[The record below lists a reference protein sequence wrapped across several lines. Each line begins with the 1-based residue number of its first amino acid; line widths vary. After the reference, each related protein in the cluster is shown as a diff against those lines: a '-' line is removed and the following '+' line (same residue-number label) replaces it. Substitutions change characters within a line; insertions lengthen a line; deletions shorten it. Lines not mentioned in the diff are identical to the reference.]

1 MSVRLKS
8 SVIRF
13 SLGIVLLPLLLA
25 GAVAQAPSGA
35 PVDEPEGER
44 FQLRAGIYQNPPKIF
59 LDEEGVPAGLFP
71 DVLAALSEKA
81 GWAVSYHPCAWAD
94 CLAML
99 EAGEIDLMPD
109 VAPTPE
115 REALFKFT
123 QVPVLRS
130 WSYVYSRPGTIV
142 QNFEDMAGGRV
153 AVLRDSVQH
162 GKLAEM
168 RQEQGLSFEIVPTAR
183 HNETLEAV
191 AAGRADFGIVN
202 QSLGEALQSGFD
214 LTRSQFVFQ
223 PTALYFAFAPGTP
236 DGLLAE
242 VDRYM
247 AAMKT
252 DPQSA
257 YFTALEKWMSPAG
270 EPALPAWVIWAIGGA
285 ALLLFAGAG
294 VVALL
299 RRQVAQ
305 VTQAVR
311 LSEEKLIR
319 AQIIARVGDFAWDLR
334 TNEVIWS
341 EGMRRLLGYDGD
353 LEVNLDTVLADIH
366 HPDDSEWVLNWILEG
381 AAKGARTLGPE
392 TYRLR
397 SKDGAV
403 MFVEANI
410 VIEYEEGRAVKI
422 FGTCHDITRQVKSE
436 RAILRAK
443 QSAEEASR
451 AKSQFLA
458 TMSHELRTPLNA
470 IIGFAEVMQM
480 TAGGTLNASQMERIS
495 FILTAGEQL
504 LNLVNDILDLSSIEA
519 GHLRVS
525 VEKVDVG
532 EAVSECIAQ
541 VAQLAERGE
550 VSIEDRLPRDVP
562 VLLETDRQRLK
573 QIIINLLSNAVK
585 YNVNGGRV
593 RISGER
599 TSDGFFRL
607 SISDTGI
614 GIPKAKQ
621 DKVFET
627 FTRLHPDAMVAGG
640 GAGIGLSL
648 ARLLVEKMGGRS
660 GFESEEGQGSTFWCD
675 LPLEFDPE
683 ALSENAETGAAS
695 SKTGRAGQGL

>member
-13 SLGIVLLPLLLA
+13 SLGIFLLPFLLA
-25 GAVAQAPSGA
+25 GAGAVPEAAPWQEASGEQ
-35 PVDEPEGER
+35 PG
-44 FQLRAGIYQNPPKIF
+44 LRAGIYQNPPKIF
-59 LDEEGVPAGLFP
+59 LDEEGAPAGLFP
-71 DVLAALSEKA
+71 EVLAALSEKA
-81 GWAVSYHPCAWAD
+81 GWAVTYHPCAWAD
-94 CLAML
+94 CLVML

-109 VAPTPE
+109 VAPTPA
-115 REALFKFT
+115 REALFKFN

-130 WSYVYSRPGTIV
+130 WSYVYSRPGTVV

-153 AVLRDSVQH
+153 AVLKDSVQH

-168 RQEQGLSFEIVPTAR
+168 RKEQGLSFEIVPTAR

-202 QSLGEALQSGFD
+202 QSLGEALQNGFD

-236 DGLLAE
+236 DGLIAE
-242 VDRYM
+242 VDRHM

-257 YFTALEKWMSPAG
+257 YFTALEKWMSPAR
-270 EPALPAWVIWAIGGA
+270 EPALPAWVIWASGA
-285 ALLLFAGAG
+285 ASLLLLAGAG
-294 VVALL
+294 IVVLL
-299 RRQVAQ
+299 RRRVAQ

-319 AQIIARVGDFAWDLR
+319 AQIIARVGDFTWDLR
-334 TNEVIWS
+334 TNGVTWS
-341 EGMRRLLGYDGD
+341 EGLLHLLGYESETEID
-353 LEVNLDTVLADIH
+353 LDKVLEEIH
-366 HPDDSEWVLNWILEG
+366 HPDDTEWVLNWILEG
-381 AAKGARTLGPE
+381 AATGARTLGPE

-410 VIEYEEGRAVKI
+410 VIEYEDGRAVKV
-422 FGTCHDITRQVKSE
+422 FGTCQDITRQVKSE

-443 QSAEEASR
+443 QNAEEASR

-480 TAGGTLNASQMERIS
+480 TAGGSLNASQMERIS
-495 FILTAGEQL
+495 YILTAGEQL
-504 LNLVNDILDLSSIEA
+504 LNLVNDILDLSSIES
-519 GHLRVS
+519 GHLRIS

-532 EAVSECIAQ
+532 ETVGECIAQ
-541 VAQLAERGE
+541 VSQMAERGK
-550 VSIEDRLPRDVP
+550 VTIEDRLPGGMP
-562 VLLETDRQRLK
+562 VLLETDGQRFK

-585 YNVNGGRV
+585 YNVDGGRV
-593 RISGER
+593 RIYGER

-607 SISDTGI
+607 FVSDTGI

-621 DKVFET
+621 NQVFET

-648 ARLLVEKMGGRS
+648 ARLLAQKMGGRL

-675 LPLEFDPE
+675 LPLEFDPD
-683 ALSENAETGAAS
+683 ALSREVEVDRPVRDVNGNA
-695 SKTGRAGQGL
+695 